1 MLRPLSILSL
11 YNCHN
16 PINQSI
22 HHAGRGAVDQHRPGD
37 GEHLRR
43 HAQDEALRL
52 EFHRRGGNGIG
63 KACDGHQRT
72 RACHFRDVIIKAEPR
87 QQCRQHHEAHG
98 RSRSGVGL
106 IQPHRPIPIHK
117 NLAQG
122 TNQATDPECV
132 QAVPPDGRLGAHI
145 RYQSS
150 VFPFFHFDP
159 SGFSLPR
166 LLTFKHRWSITYLLR
181 VQLFFKKEVFFV
193 HHDRT
198 ALTEGPIWK
207 NILLFAFPVFL
218 GNVFQQFYNAFD
230 SWAVGNFIGENALA
244 AVSSSGSLIFMLVGF
259 FNGVAM
265 GAGVII
271 ARYFGA
277 KDYDSMRRAIHT
289 DVAFGLTAGA
299 ILTVVGVSFTPTIL
313 RWMGTPAEVLP
324 NSIYYFRFYFCGA
337 IFTVMYNIFVGILHA
352 VGDSRHPLYYLMIST
367 CVNIVLDLLF
377 VGVLFRDSET
387 MGVGSAAMATTISQ
401 GISALLCFLRL
412 VRVKEPYQLKVK
424 EIRFHWQSLKDII
437 RFGLPSG
444 IQNSVISIANV
455 FVQTNVNSFGKAAM
469 AGHGSYAKIE
479 GFAFLP
485 VTCFM
490 QALSTFVGQK
500 LGAHK
505 HDRVKKGI
513 AFALLCSTMMAELI
527 GVLSYTFAPQLI
539 SIFNKTPEVIDYG
552 VRYMRVVSLF
562 YCLLAFSHCIAG
574 VMRGAGKATVPM
586 VVMLSCWC
594 VLRVTY
600 INVALRFVDQLETVA
615 WAYPITWSCS
625 SIVFL
630 IYFLKA
636 DWIHNFDRIDAKAK
650 SA

>member
-1 MLRPLSILSL
+1 M
-11 YNCHN
+11 
-16 PINQSI
+16 
-22 HHAGRGAVDQHRPGD
+22 
-37 GEHLRR
+37 
-43 HAQDEALRL
+43 
-52 EFHRRGGNGIG
+52 
-63 KACDGHQRT
+63 
-72 RACHFRDVIIKAEPR
+72 
-87 QQCRQHHEAHG
+87 
-98 RSRSGVGL
+98 
-106 IQPHRPIPIHK
+106 
-117 NLAQG
+117 
-122 TNQATDPECV
+122 
-132 QAVPPDGRLGAHI
+132 
-145 RYQSS
+145 
-150 VFPFFHFDP
+150 
-159 SGFSLPR
+159 
-166 LLTFKHRWSITYLLR
+166 
-181 VQLFFKKEVFFV
+181 QLFDKEVFCV
-193 HHDRT
+193 NHDRT

-207 NILLFAFPVFL
+207 GILLFAFPVFL

-230 SWAVGNFIGENALA
+230 SWAVGNFIGDNALA

-259 FNGVAM
+259 FNGMSM

-277 KDYDSMRRAIHT
+277 KNYTAMREAIHT

-299 ILTVVGVSFTPTIL
+299 LLTIVGVCATPIIL
-313 RWMGTPAEVLP
+313 RWMGTPEEVLP
-324 NSIYYFRFYFCGA
+324 VSIAYFRFYFCGA

-377 VGVLFRDSET
+377 VGVLFRGDEK
-387 MGVGSAAMATTISQ
+387 MGVASAAMATTISQ
-401 GISALLCFLRL
+401 GISALLCFIRL
-412 VRVKEPYQLKVK
+412 MRVQEPYQLKVK
-424 EIRFHWQSLKDII
+424 EIRFHWKSLKDII

-490 QALSTFVGQK
+490 QALSTFVGQN
-500 LGAHK
+500 LGARQ

-513 AFALLCSTMMAELI
+513 LFAILCSTIMAELI
-527 GVLSYTFAPQLI
+527 GVLSYNFAPYLI
-539 SIFNKTPEVIDYG
+539 GIFNDNPEVIDYG
-552 VRYMRVVSLF
+552 TRYMRVTCLF

-594 VLRVTY
+594 LLRVTY
-600 INVALRFVDQLETVA
+600 INVALQFVNRLETVA

-636 DWIHNFDRIDAKAK
+636 DWIHTFDKIDAKTT
-650 SA
+650 SS